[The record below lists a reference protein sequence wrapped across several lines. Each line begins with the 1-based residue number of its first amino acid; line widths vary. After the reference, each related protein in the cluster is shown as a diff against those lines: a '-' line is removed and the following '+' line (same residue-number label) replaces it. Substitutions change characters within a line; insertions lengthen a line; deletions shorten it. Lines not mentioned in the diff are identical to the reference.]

1 MMRAYSHAHS
11 NTRAQVENSDH
22 TRRVKTG
29 FCRLVCLVMSKRHLV
44 TFKQEMRFRNKILD
58 RIVSFVSTGTAG
70 LSPHTSC
77 CLCVC
82 VCVSLSLSLSLCLC
96 ACTLT
101 HLLCRLPHASPPH
114 LSLSPGFAPADHAS
128 TVVLDL
134 DIAAVQAMAALLL
147 GLPLQPL
154 DDDVQDPVGVAV
166 Q

>member
-1 MMRAYSHAHS
+1 MCVCECVRVERMMRAYSHAHS

-82 VCVSLSLSLSLCLC
+82 VCVSLSLSLSVPLCMH
-96 ACTLT
+96 T
-101 HLLCRLPHASPPH
+101 HPLAMPITTCVSPPPF
-114 LSLSPGFAPADHAS
+114 SLSRFCPCRPRVDGGAGPRHCSGASDGGAAARPPAA
-128 TVVLDL
+128 T
-134 DIAAVQAMAALLL
+134 AR
-147 GLPLQPL
+147 
-154 DDDVQDPVGVAV
+154 
-166 Q
+166 